1 MPISTCNST
10 LRSINS
16 VNYPYSRQMSVIATL
31 NIGANSATSLAGSSA
46 GLSTPEDRQRFL
58 ALHRRAGA
66 YVLGRNSA
74 SSELYTTA
82 KVPVII
88 LSRDAARQPINGQI
102 IINVAQ
108 GLQSAMC
115 EIKGEYP
122 APIVVEAGP
131 TLLTALVSKGCIEEI
146 ELSLSPLVGDGD
158 FINDVELLTQFTI
171 ISDELINGTRLLH
184 GRYNGD
190 SAYS

>member
-1 MPISTCNST
+1 
-10 LRSINS
+10 
-16 VNYPYSRQMSVIATL
+16 MSVIATL
-31 NIGANSATSLAGSSA
+31 NIGANGSTSMAGSSV

-74 SSELYTTA
+74 TSELYTTA
-82 KVPVII
+82 KVPIFI
-88 LSRDAARQPINGQI
+88 LSRDAQSQPINGEK

-108 GLQSAMC
+108 GLQSAMR
-115 EIKGEYP
+115 EIKAKYP

-131 TLLTALVSKGCIEEI
+131 TLLMALVSQGCIEEI
-146 ELSLSPLVGDGD
+146 ELSFSPLVGDGD
-158 FINDVELLTQFTI
+158 FINDVELLAQFTI
-171 ISDELINGTRLLH
+171 IVDEKVNGTRLLH

>member
-1 MPISTCNST
+1 
-10 LRSINS
+10 
-16 VNYPYSRQMSVIATL
+16 MSVIATL